1 MLVCSNNMAEEWTSV
16 GGSAML
22 LHCSQHYKMA
32 SVHYVHTIAAI
43 SHNENEVN
51 RVEQK
56 VKQQQHVE
64 EVK

>member
-1 MLVCSNNMAEEWTSV
+1 
-16 GGSAML
+16 ML

-32 SVHYVHTIAAI
+32 TIHYMHTIAAI
-43 SHNENEVN
+43 SRNENEVN
-51 RVEQK
+51 RVQQK